1 MRVWWC
7 MGRVER
13 DLERWVRKVFYGVKE
28 LFGRGYFFNWG
39 KYEVWWRL
47 FFQLVAYKLYY

>member
-1 MRVWWC
+1 

-13 DLERWVRKVFYGVKE
+13 DLERWVRKVFYGVKKV
-28 LFGRGYFFNWG
+28 FGRVYFFNWG